1 MNSKKFI
8 DPFDEEVKRI
18 ALAFDA
24 AMDEDDS
31 DKQRKL
37 IQYALDVIP
46 NINSASKAHLY
57 YSLGTTYGEIA
68 RAQHDNDEESIKK
81 QLYYFRKSITIIN
94 ADDLNDPIYSPFVNG
109 LKMNLYTNYGN
120 TLDRCGRKIAAI
132 DYYKKALTIN
142 LGFGMAAGNLGVAYN
157 HYARLVSNSSH
168 RDYLHHFA
176 YRYLCDAIRSNNPN
190 MVQKAVERYRE
201 IVEKYDTQYREQF
214 LEQPLQ
220 TKEYLYKNGDEQKYR
235 EWAVKNTLF
244 LNPLN
249 DLPTSDL
256 YIAADVIQ
264 LPPIVTTFKDRT
276 DFHGMFNQIKQEY
289 IYSRFQYYHSLVQVK
304 TPHYADKDTF
314 LIDSMDYSQYS
325 IRLEMLKSAFKTL
338 YSLLD
343 KIAYFIN
350 HYFELGI
357 RDYDTSFFNIWKCEK
372 KGKNGYKYRSVL
384 NPDENLS
391 LSSLYWISK
400 DFYEKFLDSPNPQ
413 AERIKDIRN
422 ALEHRFVKITLY
434 DHSSNFF
441 VEDIN
446 DTAFVLLEDELSSET
461 LKLLKILRE
470 VIICL
475 SITIGIEE
483 KKRNSVRSPSE
494 IVMPFKLTTYDDDWK
509 R

>member
-8 DPFDEEVKRI
+8 DPFDDEVKRI
-18 ALAFDA
+18 ALSFDA
-24 AMDEDDS
+24 AMDEDDF

-142 LGFGMAAGNLGVAYN
+142 LDFGMAAGNLGVAYN

-220 TKEYLYKNGDEQKYR
+220 TKEYLYKNGDEHKYR

-264 LPPIVTTFKDRT
+264 LPPIEQPLKTERISMEVKT
-276 DFHGMFNQIKQEY
+276 IKQEY

-304 TPHYADKDTF
+304 TPHYDDKDTF

-325 IRLEMLKSAFKTL
+325 IRLEMIKSAFKTL

-350 HYFELGI
+350 H
-357 RDYDTSFFNIWKCEK
+357 
-372 KGKNGYKYRSVL
+372 
-384 NPDENLS
+384 
-391 LSSLYWISK
+391 
-400 DFYEKFLDSPNPQ
+400 
-413 AERIKDIRN
+413 
-422 ALEHRFVKITLY
+422 
-434 DHSSNFF
+434 
-441 VEDIN
+441 
-446 DTAFVLLEDELSSET
+446 
-461 LKLLKILRE
+461 
-470 VIICL
+470 
-475 SITIGIEE
+475 
-483 KKRNSVRSPSE
+483 
-494 IVMPFKLTTYDDDWK
+494 
-509 R
+509 